1 MIMVMKEI
9 DMLEQMLSSVARL
22 LVQKEEALLER
33 VAALE
38 KKVEELE
45 RRLEEAMDTVSPGS
59 AAPDK
64 VAAVVAVDEVADEIQ
79 QVETAD
85 SEFEEDEPEMDA
97 QVEDGADMGTL
108 AEEVAEEE
116 SPTEPEMEIELEF
129 FDDEEEADVEDIEVQ
144 EIEVEDAAE
153 EDVDD
158 RDGFEAA
165 AEDEEAG
172 GYDDVEC
179 EEPDDAEEE
188 TVLVMD
194 KARPDWYDWEVDI
207 PGPYIEDIW
216 DGIGLN
222 DRLLF
227 LKELFGGDEIDF
239 SDTLDAL
246 NEMTQLVEATEYI
259 RGRYP
264 HWDEESDEVYRFYM
278 TVRRRFNK
286 QRQ

>member
-1 MIMVMKEI
+1 MIMFMKEN

-45 RRLEEAMDTVSPGS
+45 RRLEEARGTEV
-59 AAPDK
+59 PDK
-64 VAAVVAVDEVADEIQ
+64 VVAVVAVDEVAGEIP

-85 SEFEEDEPEMDA
+85 SEFEEDGPEMDA
-97 QVEDGADMGTL
+97 QVEDVADMDTL
-108 AEEVAEEE
+108 AEEVAEGKF
-116 SPTEPEMEIELEF
+116 PTEPEMEIELEF
-129 FDDEEEADVEDIEVQ
+129 FDEEEADVEDIEVQ
-144 EIEVEDAAE
+144 EIETQDAAE
-153 EDVDD
+153 EDVDAGG
-158 RDGFEAA
+158 GFEAA

-172 GYDDVEC
+172 GYDDVER
-179 EEPDDAEEE
+179 EEPYDAEEE

>member
-1 MIMVMKEI
+1 MKEN

-22 LVQKEEALLER
+22 LVQREEALLER

-45 RRLEEAMDTVSPGS
+45 GRLEEARGTEV
-59 AAPDK
+59 PDK
-64 VAAVVAVDEVADEIQ
+64 VVAVVAVDEVAGEIQ
-79 QVETAD
+79 QVEAVD
-85 SEFEEDEPEMDA
+85 SEFEEDGSEMDA
-97 QVEDGADMGTL
+97 QVEDAADMDTR

-129 FDDEEEADVEDIEVQ
+129 FDDEEEEADVEVQ
-144 EIEVEDAAE
+144 EIEVEDAAD

-172 GYDDVEC
+172 GYEEVEC
-179 EEPDDAEEE
+179 EEPDYAEEE

-239 SDTLDAL
+239 SDALDAL
-246 NEMTQLVEATEYI
+246 NEMTQL
-259 RGRYP
+259 
-264 HWDEESDEVYRFYM
+264 
-278 TVRRRFNK
+278 
-286 QRQ
+286 